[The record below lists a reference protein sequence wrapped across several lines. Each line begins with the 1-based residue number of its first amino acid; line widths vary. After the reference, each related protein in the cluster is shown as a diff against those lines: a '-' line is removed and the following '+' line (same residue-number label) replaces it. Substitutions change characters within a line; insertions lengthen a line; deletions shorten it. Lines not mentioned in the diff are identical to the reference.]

1 MKMIHI
7 AVLVLQSG
15 VFFGACAQV
24 PESGRWQELSFSAEQ
39 VDASMEDRYIGRTVD
54 LAAAGKLDEDR
65 ALMARLRA
73 ISPGLIR
80 AAVQLKPEAAQWQWE
95 IHTTSDPEV
104 DAICMSGGKILVGS
118 AFVRQ
123 LDLND
128 GELATLLAHEVAH
141 AVAEHHRETFSEALF
156 LNRFPAVPLEVVM
169 ERLDSDLT
177 LQIRLSTLSSLQ
189 ESEADQRLRSV
200 LPQHVAA
207 AMARVWPCCSGRG
220 SRHARTSLPPAAVHE
235 HQVRQAVHILA
246 RMLVDGLGLA
256 QRDDG
261 ALGAAAHGAAHMRL
275 RRGARSGRQDEFR
288 QCRQVALYLA
298 SRCPAFRRALR

>member
-104 DAICMSGGKILVGS
+104 DAICMAGGKILVGS

-189 ESEADQRLRSV
+189 ESEADQLGMV
-200 LPQHVAA
+200 LAYRA
-207 AMARVWPCCSGRG
+207 GW
-220 SRHARTSLPPAAVHE
+220 PPADMVSFY
-235 HQVRQAVHILA
+235 RK
-246 RMLVDGLGLA
+246 
-256 QRDDG
+256 
-261 ALGAAAHGAAHMRL
+261 LGAGEQL
-275 RRGARSGRQDEFR
+275 T
-288 QCRQVALYLA
+288 LA
-298 SRCPAFRRALR
+298 SGAYPASASRISMAKGMALLFRTP